1 MILSVVL
8 VHIEG
13 VIHSYFYN
21 ASANVGAMVGNTLEV
36 GENIRKDEPVF
47 NCTLTLLKSDDVSH
61 LDLVTQIVNHLL
73 KRIDLC
79 GNVKVVLRLGA
90 VGQLKYIVDRSA
102 ENAKL
107 LDRLVRE
114 GDLFISQLLAGLNN
128 IDRVVGYT
136 LIVTDDM

>member
-47 NCTLTLLKSDDVSH
+47 NCTLTLLKADDVGGN
-61 LDLVTQIVNHLL
+61 LLL
-73 KRIDLC
+73 KLSVC
-79 GNVKVVLRLGA
+79 QQRLG
-90 VGQLKYIVDRSA
+90 V
-102 ENAKL
+102 
-107 LDRLVRE
+107 
-114 GDLFISQLLAGLNN
+114 FIFDNLAL
-128 IDRVVGYT
+128 
-136 LIVTDDM
+136 